1 MTVTGSS
8 LGSDPGADTAPAPR
22 TPRGRRVR
30 VLSGPD
36 RVLLGV
42 LIVLPLLLILVFVWF
57 PALASVGLSFTN
69 WTGIGGLSTLHSVG
83 GQNYDFAFNTDPQF
97 WPAVRHNLYW
107 LLVFIIIATP
117 LGMLFAVLI
126 DRNLV
131 GSRVYQSLLFLP
143 VMFSLALI
151 GIIWQ
156 LIYSPNYGFLNTI
169 LGRTGDSD
177 LINWLGDPKLNL
189 WAVLVEAI
197 WRQTPYVMVLYLAGL
212 KGVDPTLRE
221 AAAVDGAN
229 AWQSFWRVIFPV
241 LRPINVVIVVVTV
254 IESLRAY
261 DLVYIN
267 SGGSV
272 LPGMELLSMLVTQN
286 IIGQTT
292 RIGYGSTL
300 ATVLLVISLVPICFF
315 LFMNFRR
322 YGARR

>member
-1 MTVTGSS
+1 MGVTT
-8 LGSDPGADTAPAPR
+8 DVRPPTEGAAAAR
-22 TPRGRRVR
+22 VSRKRRVR
-30 VLSGPD
+30 VLSVGD
-36 RVLLGV
+36 RIFLTI
-42 LIVLPLLLILVFVWF
+42 LIAVPLLLLLVFVWF

-83 GQNYDFAFNTDPQF
+83 GQNYDFAVNTDPQF

-107 LLVFIIIATP
+107 LLVFMVIATP

-126 DRNLV
+126 DRNLA
-131 GSRVYQSLLFLP
+131 GSRIYQSLLFLP

-156 LIYSPNYGFLNTI
+156 LIYSPNYGFLNTV
-169 LGRTGDSD
+169 LGRTGDSN
-177 LINWLGDPKLNL
+177 LINWLGDPNLNL
-189 WAVLVEAI
+189 WAVLVEAV
-197 WRQTPYVMVLYLAGL
+197 WRQAPYVMVLYLAGL

-221 AAAVDGAN
+221 AASVDGAN

-241 LRPINVVIVVVTV
+241 LRPINVVIIVVTV

-272 LPGMELLSMLVTQN
+272 LPGMELLSMLITQN

-322 YGARR
+322 YGGRR